1 MTRVLPR
8 LHVVSDSAVLQLPDL
23 ERLAG
28 SIARDP
34 AVALHVRSGT
44 CGGRRLLEIANLLRT
59 AAQPRLASV
68 FMNDR
73 VDIALAAGV
82 DGVHLP
88 SAGLPTGA
96 VRKLV
101 GSDMWIGRS
110 SHSAA
115 EAIALCEEGAD
126 YAFLGPIWPT
136 TSHPGASGIGIGT
149 IAEANAVPII
159 AIGGITPERI
169 PAVMDAG
176 AYGVAAISAIWQSRD
191 PGATVERMLLSF
203 EL

>member
-1 MTRVLPR
+1 MRRALPR

-34 AVALHVRSGT
+34 AVALHVRSGRS
-44 CGGRRLLEIANLLRT
+44 GGRRLLEIATLIRT
-59 AAQPRLASV
+59 ATRPRSASV
-68 FMNDR
+68 FVNDR

-82 DGVHLP
+82 EGIHLP
-88 SAGLPTGA
+88 SAGLPTGV
-96 VRKLV
+96 VRTLV
-101 GSDMWIGRS
+101 GHDMWIGRS

-115 EAIALCEEGAD
+115 EAIAACEEGAD

-136 TSHPGASGIGIGT
+136 TSHPGAQGIGIGA
-149 IAEANAVPII
+149 IEEANAVAVV

-169 PAVMDAG
+169 PAVIDAG
-176 AYGVAAISAIWQSRD
+176 AYGVAAISAIWRSRD

-203 EL
+203 DV